1 MNWTKKRH
9 MQLKK
14 KEICKYFLRI
24 YINCYYYGQRIW
36 KKKDD
41 VMYVQFL
48 PRHEYKEAINIINNE
63 RGHNDK

>member
-1 MNWTKKRH
+1 MATRKNELNQEKKYANIFSGYILTVITMGKGFER
-9 MQLKK
+9 KK
-14 KEICKYFLRI
+14 M
-24 YINCYYYGQRIW
+24 IN
-36 KKKDD
+36 

>member
-1 MNWTKKRH
+1 MGKGFERKK
-9 MQLKK
+9 M
-14 KEICKYFLRI
+14 
-24 YINCYYYGQRIW
+24 IN
-36 KKKDD
+36 